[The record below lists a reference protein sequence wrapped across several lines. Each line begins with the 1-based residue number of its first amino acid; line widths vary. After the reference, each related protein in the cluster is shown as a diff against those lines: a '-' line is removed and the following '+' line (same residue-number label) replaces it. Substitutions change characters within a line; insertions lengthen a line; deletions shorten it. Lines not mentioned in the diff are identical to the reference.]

1 VITLL
6 IIVLPLVVLLGVLI
20 YRMNNVAQY
29 APQAFYRHKRTGA
42 PVAYGLDAL
51 GPRPR
56 RRLAEEPQ
64 GRAINVE
71 PDSALAPDDAPP
83 PSPVPAPPA
92 PAPAPAPAPRVL

>member
-1 VITLL
+1 MTPIL

-20 YRMNNVAQY
+20 FRMNHVEHY

-56 RRLAEEPQ
+56 RELADLPERTP
-64 GRAINVE
+64 INVE
-71 PDSALAPDDAPP
+71 PDAAPHSAPP
-83 PSPVPAPPA
+83 PLSPRPSPP
-92 PAPAPAPAPRVL
+92 R